1 MDLLL
6 ILGPMKSGKS
16 FELISHFAPLK
27 YTSIPFGLFQSVR
40 NVRDDGIC
48 SRNGISLGAQKIE
61 SIAQILDKNLQV
73 VGIDEVHMFAESE
86 VENIKKLLEQGTKVI
101 ISGLDMD
108 CYGKLFPIVRKL
120 LELGPKDVKYRRAVC
135 EICGNPNAVYTQISK
150 DNKPVLAGL
159 PQVVPD
165 DGTYTYTATCPKCFV
180 KSSTV

>member
-1 MDLLL
+1 
-6 ILGPMKSGKS
+6 MKSGKS

-61 SIAQILDKNLQV
+61 SIAQILDKKLAV
-73 VGIDEVHMFAESE
+73 VGIDEIHMFPEQE

-108 CYGKLFPIVRKL
+108 CYGRLFPIVRQI
-120 LELGPKDVKYRRAVC
+120 LELGPKEVKYRRSVC
-135 EICGNPNAVYTQISK
+135 EICGNPNAVYTQILK
-150 DNKPVLAGL
+150 EGKPVLAGL
-159 PQVVPD
+159 PLVVPD
-165 DGTYTYTATCPKCFV
+165 DGTYIYQATCPKCFV
-180 KSSTV
+180 KSNLI